1 MRTLACLVV
10 PITAAALL
18 LVAGEPARPRVRATG
33 VIRAVHSVTI
43 LVPRIPG
50 LGGNLTLATLARN
63 GSSIQQGDLIAAFDR
78 TNELKL
84 LQDSQS
90 KLDDLNH
97 QIETKKAEQT
107 SNIEKRISDLQGA
120 EADLKKAV
128 IEGRKGPVLSEIER
142 QKNEVRLA
150 DAREHVAS
158 LERSNRYHQEA
169 EQAELRVLELQRDRQ
184 QLAVQQQIKNS
195 EQLLVHAPIRGM
207 LALVSTWR
215 NNSMGHA
222 QEGDQLWPGS
232 PLLKVFDPAEM
243 EIQLTVGEP
252 DGAVLVKG
260 ARGTVHL
267 DAFPDLAFR
276 AHFASA
282 SPVATAAL
290 GTPVKTFTARF
301 VLDQSDPHLLPD
313 LSAAV
318 DIEAPQ

>member
-10 PITAAALL
+10 PITAAAML
-18 LVAGEPARPRVRATG
+18 LVAGEPARPTVRATG
-33 VIRAVHSVTI
+33 VIRAVHSITV

-50 LGGNLTLATLARN
+50 HGGNLTLATLARN
-63 GSSIQQGDLIAAFDR
+63 GTSVAQGDLIAAFDR

-84 LQDSQS
+84 LQDAQS

-107 SNIEKRISDLQGA
+107 SNVEKRVSDLQQA

-150 DAREHVAS
+150 DAREHVSS
-158 LERSNRYHQEA
+158 LERSNRYHGEA

-184 QLAVQQQIKNS
+184 QVALQQQIKNS
-195 EQLLVHAPIRGM
+195 EQLLVRAPIRGM
-207 LALVSTWR
+207 LALGSTWR
-215 NNSMGHA
+215 NNSIGHP

-232 PLLKVFDPAEM
+232 PLLKVFDPSEM
-243 EIQLTVGEP
+243 EIELTVGEP

-260 ARGTVHL
+260 ATGTVHTSL
-267 DAFPDLAFR
+267 LAEYIMISIVLR
-276 AHFASA
+276 CLIGG
-282 SPVATAAL
+282 ATLNSTAVL
-290 GTPVKTFTARF
+290 GTM
-301 VLDQSDPHLLPD
+301 
-313 LSAAV
+313 
-318 DIEAPQ
+318 